1 MLLYG
6 QILELENEKQE
17 LKKALNEEKAKC
29 ETVEKI
35 EAEKRQ
41 LEEKRHDDEIQF
53 LKRTNQQLKVTCSI
67 TYQRIIL
74 VDCVV

>member
-1 MLLYG
+1 MLYG

-17 LKKALNEEKAKC
+17 LKKVLNEEKAKC

-53 LKRTNQQLKVTCSI
+53 LKRTNQQLKVTFSI

>member
-1 MLLYG
+1 MLYG

-53 LKRTNQQLKVTCSI
+53 LKRTNQQLKVTFSI

-74 VDCVV
+74 VDCV

>member
-1 MLLYG
+1 M
-6 QILELENEKQE
+6 ELENEKQE

-53 LKRTNQQLKVTCSI
+53 LKRTNQQLKVTFSI

>member
-1 MLLYG
+1 MLYG

-53 LKRTNQQLKVTCSI
+53 LKRTNQQLKVTFSI

-74 VDCVV
+74 ADCVV

>member
-1 MLLYG
+1 MLYG

-41 LEEKRHDDEIQF
+41 LEEKRHDDEVQF
-53 LKRTNQQLKVTCSI
+53 LKRTNQQLKVTFSI

>member
-1 MLLYG
+1 MLYG

-53 LKRTNQQLKVTCSI
+53 LKRTNQQLKVTFSI

-74 VDCVV
+74 VDCFV

>member
-1 MLLYG
+1 MLYG

-41 LEEKRHDDEIQF
+41 LEEKRHNEEIQL
-53 LKRTNQQLKVTCSI
+53 LKRTNQQLKVTFSI
-67 TYQRIIL
+67 THQRIII
-74 VDCVV
+74 VDCIV

>member
-1 MLLYG
+1 M
-6 QILELENEKQE
+6 ELENEKQE

-53 LKRTNQQLKVTCSI
+53 LKRTNQQLKVTFSI

-74 VDCVV
+74 VDCFV

>member
-1 MLLYG
+1 MLYG

-53 LKRTNQQLKVTCSI
+53 LKRTNQQLKVTFSI

>member
-1 MLLYG
+1 MK
-6 QILELENEKQE
+6 LENEKQE

-53 LKRTNQQLKVTCSI
+53 LKRTNQQLKVTFSI

>member
-1 MLLYG
+1 MLYG

-41 LEEKRHDDEIQF
+41 LEEKRHDEEIQF
-53 LKRTNQQLKVTCSI
+53 LKRTNQQLKVTFSI